1 MMRRLLS
8 EAIQATL
15 WIALLYSLGCG
26 TNPPTPDPGPSPTDA
41 ATPYPF
47 DGLVADCA
55 ADSAQSPSVLSP
67 ANSCLAGSNPVD
79 GCLSDLLTTWPGD
92 AIACAVRALGI
103 RSAISVAGGDAGATD
118 RSVAPAARAWIIGH
132 NVQFRN

>member
-1 MMRRLLS
+1 MTRVKIDPLAFAFVVM
-8 EAIQATL
+8 AA
-15 WIALLYSLGCG
+15 ALLLLGCG
-26 TNPPTPDPGPSPTDA
+26 TNPPTPDPGP
-41 ATPYPF
+41 
-47 DGLVADCA
+47 G
-55 ADSAQSPSVLSP
+55 
-67 ANSCLAGSNPVD
+67 PVD

-118 RSVAPAARAWIIGH
+118 RSVAPTARAWILGH